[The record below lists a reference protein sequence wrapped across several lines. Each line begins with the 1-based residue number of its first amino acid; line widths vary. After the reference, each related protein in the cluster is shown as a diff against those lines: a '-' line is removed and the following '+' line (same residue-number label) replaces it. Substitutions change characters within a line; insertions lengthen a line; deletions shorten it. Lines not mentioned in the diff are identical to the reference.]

1 MDRLLVALVLI
12 LVLMNLSVTVQ
23 AGLMI
28 GEGSVSLKSLDKKKL
43 CGGVCVYSTVD
54 YTTVTYSVAA
64 SKEIEKFVNKI
75 EPQDFTLK
83 GINCPSEAEPRR
95 KCIRDLCSQEKTE
108 STQTICIYFNGP
120 LEFAFETNN
129 GIPTSPKET
138 EYKGAIRAMGKVG
151 AITTVEP
158 LAFSVFYTPFNGWL
172 VVGVI
177 IVVIVGSLLIIKL
190 KYKRKTYR

>member
-1 MDRLLVALVLI
+1 MNRLLITFILLLI
-12 LVLMNLSVTVQ
+12 LVNISVTVQ
-23 AGLMI
+23 GGLMI
-28 GEGSVSLKSLDKKKL
+28 GEGSVTLKSLEKKKL

-54 YTTVTYSVAA
+54 YATTTYSVAV
-64 SKEIEKFVNKI
+64 SKEIEKFVDKV

-83 GINCPSEAEPRR
+83 GINCSQEPEPRR

-129 GIPTSPKET
+129 GIPTSPKEI

-151 AITTVEP
+151 AVSTVEP

-172 VVGVI
+172 VVDTI
-177 IVVIVGSLLIIKL
+177 IVVIVAILLIIKF
-190 KYKRKTYR
+190 KRKKR